1 MVTWSFKMNQKSKMS
16 LDKLKEQREKLNARI
31 LQQESRL
38 KQNQRK
44 IDTRK
49 KILVGSYFLD
59 QHKSDEKFNELTSLM
74 ESYLKRNSDRVLF
87 NLKPLSDSQADN

>member
-1 MVTWSFKMNQKSKMS
+1 MSQKSKIS

-49 KILVGSYFLD
+49 KILVGSYYLD
-59 QHKSDEKFNELTSLM
+59 LVSKKGTFNELKTLM
-74 ESYLKRNSDRVLF
+74 KDYLTRESDRKLF
-87 NLKPLSDSQADN
+87 EL

>member
-1 MVTWSFKMNQKSKMS
+1 MSQKSKMS

-59 QHKSDEKFNELTSLM
+59 QHKSDEKFNELKSLM
-74 ESYLKRNSDRVLF
+74 ENYLKRNSDRALF
-87 NLKPLSDSQADN
+87 NLKPLSDSSADN

>member
-1 MVTWSFKMNQKSKMS
+1 MSQKSKMS

-59 QHKSDEKFNELTSLM
+59 QHKSDEKLNELTKLM

-87 NLKPLSDSQADN
+87 NLEPLSDQVSADN

>member
-1 MVTWSFKMNQKSKMS
+1 MSQKSKMS

-59 QHKSDEKFNELTSLM
+59 QHKSDEKFNELTRLM

-87 NLKPLSDSQADN
+87 NLEPLSDQVSADN

>member
-1 MVTWSFKMNQKSKMS
+1 MS

-59 QHKSDEKFNELTSLM
+59 QHKSDEKFNELTRLM

-87 NLKPLSDSQADN
+87 NLAPLSDSSSDN

>member
-1 MVTWSFKMNQKSKMS
+1 MS

-31 LQQESRL
+31 QQQEARL
-38 KQNQRK
+38 KQSSRK

-59 QHKSDEKFNELTSLM
+59 QHKSDEKFNELKSLM
-74 ESYLKRNSDRVLF
+74 ESYLKRNSDRALF
-87 NLKPLSDSQADN
+87 NLKPLSDSADN

>member
-1 MVTWSFKMNQKSKMS
+1 MNQKSKMS

-44 IDTRK
+44 TDTRK
-49 KILVGSYFLD
+49 KILVGSYYID
-59 QHKSDEKFNELTSLM
+59 QATKNGTFNELISLM
-74 ESYLKRNSDRVLF
+74 NNYLTRKSDKKLFEIQNSILAQD
-87 NLKPLSDSQADN
+87 